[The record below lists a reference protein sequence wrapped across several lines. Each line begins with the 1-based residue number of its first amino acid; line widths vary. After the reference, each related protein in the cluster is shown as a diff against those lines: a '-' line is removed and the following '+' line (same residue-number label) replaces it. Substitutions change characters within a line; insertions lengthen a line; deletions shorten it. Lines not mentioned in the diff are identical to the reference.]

1 MQEDSEVHADGRERW
16 ALYREAIAQVGD
28 GFFVIGPDMRLTEVN
43 AALCTMFGR
52 SADQFIGRSPLEFVS
67 ENSRPLMRRMM
78 ERIATT
84 EQRRSHYDALR
95 PDGSTFPILVRAATV
110 RARTGAVEASV
121 GFVTDLSEIVQ
132 AQQSVA
138 ASERELRAILDNMQ
152 DTFYRTDAAGRI
164 VRASRSVERLLGY
177 RASEVLGRRLADFYV
192 DPTDR
197 DRFLADLQAS
207 GGSVSHYEGR
217 LRHRDGHEVWVSTN
231 AHFYF
236 DAAGRVAG
244 VEGTTRDVTEIRR
257 AREEQRLAAQVFRAA
272 TEAVLITD
280 PDLVVLSANPAFV
293 DLVGI
298 EAAAAPGQPLFRL
311 AQIEGEAAGERAV
324 RAALLVRG
332 QWSGEVWSRRHDGI
346 GFPCWLSLS
355 AVRGDGGEWSQCVA
369 ILSDITE
376 RKATQARFEFLA
388 HHDPLTLLPNRLLLR
403 DRVEQSISRAART
416 QTGVALLFVDLDDF
430 KRVNDN
436 FGHQVGDAVL
446 REVGRRLV
454 CCVRSTDTVC
464 RLGGDE
470 FVVALTDLN
479 DAGHLPEIAH
489 KLQTEVALPIRLSG
503 GEVRIGCS
511 IGVAVYPR
519 DGRDHDAL
527 LACADAAMYAAKRR
541 RGSAPALLA
550 QGGR

>member
-1 MQEDSEVHADGRERW
+1 MQEDSEVQADGRERW

-52 SADQFIGRSPLEFVS
+52 SADQLIGRSPLEFVA

-110 RARTGAVEASV
+110 RSRTGAVEASV

-138 ASERELRAILDNMQ
+138 ASERELRAMLDNMQ

-164 VRASRSVERLLGY
+164 VRASKSVERLLGY
-177 RASEVLGRRLADFYV
+177 RESDVLGRRLADFYV

-231 AHFYF
+231 AHFHF

-298 EAAAAPGQPLFRL
+298 EASAAPGQPLFRL

-332 QWSGEVWSRRHDGI
+332 QWSGEVWSRRRDGI

-403 DRVEQSISRAART
+403 DRVEQSISRAARA

-430 KRVNDN
+430 KLVNDN
-436 FGHQVGDAVL
+436 FGHQMGDAVL
-446 REVGRRLV
+446 REVARRLV

-489 KLQTEVALPIRLSG
+489 KLLTEVALPIRLPG

-541 RGSAPALLA
+541 RGAAPALLA
-550 QGGR
+550 QGAR